1 MTTNIVHLGL
11 GWIGDRGGGLER
23 YQHGLCEAQSKLG
36 LAVEALVQSRVPIA
50 SPAAYSITA
59 YASPDESRRVKLE
72 KLKRTLAPL
81 LRRQNLIFASHH
93 ASVSGAVCR
102 YLSDVPHVVHFH
114 GPWADEAAVE
124 GAAWWK
130 TCLQRREELKAYRS
144 AGRIIT
150 LSRYFA
156 EVLITRYRIDP
167 AIVRIVPGGIDA
179 VKNDPGITRR
189 EARDALGWP
198 QDRPIVLSIRRLVKR
213 VGVDVLVDAAKLIV
227 ARHPELLILIGG
239 TGPLSKELQSKIDAY
254 DLRNQ
259 VRLLGYIPDDLL
271 STAYRAA
278 DLSVVPTQ
286 ELEGFGLVTLE
297 SMAAGTPPIVTPV
310 GALPEIVEPL
320 SKELVFQGRDA
331 SAIANGLVT
340 ILDGTTKLP
349 DDNAFRDYVRRVFDW
364 QVIAP
369 RVAGVYRELSAD

>member
-1 MTTNIVHLGL
+1 
-11 GWIGDRGGGLER
+11 
-23 YQHGLCEAQSKLG
+23 
-36 LAVEALVQSRVPIA
+36 
-50 SPAAYSITA
+50 
-59 YASPDESRRVKLE
+59 
-72 KLKRTLAPL
+72 
-81 LRRQNLIFASHH
+81 
-93 ASVSGAVCR
+93 
-102 YLSDVPHVVHFH
+102 
-114 GPWADEAAVE
+114 
-124 GAAWWK
+124 
-130 TCLQRREELKAYRS
+130 
-144 AGRIIT
+144 
-150 LSRYFA
+150 
-156 EVLITRYRIDP
+156 VLITRYRIDP

-213 VGVDVLVDAAKLIV
+213 VGVDVLVDAAKMIV

-297 SMAAGTPPIVTPV
+297 SMAAGTPPVVTPV
-310 GALPEIVEPL
+310 GALPEVVAPL
-320 SKELVFQGRDA
+320 SKDLVLADRTAQ
-331 SAIANGLVT
+331 AIAEGISE
-340 ILDGTTKLP
+340 ILKNSELP
-349 DDNAFRDYVRRVFDW
+349 SDKACRDYVQTRFDW
-364 QVIAP
+364 EAIALNISN
-369 RVAGVYRELSAD
+369 VYRELS